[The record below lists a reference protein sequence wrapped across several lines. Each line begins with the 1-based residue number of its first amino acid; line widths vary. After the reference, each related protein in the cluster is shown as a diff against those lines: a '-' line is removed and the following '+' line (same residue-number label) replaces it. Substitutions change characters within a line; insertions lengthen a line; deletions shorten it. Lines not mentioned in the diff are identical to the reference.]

1 MSFSSEIK
9 EELSKVSNHNNDCCK
24 LAELAGYLIT
34 NCNIVRDKD
43 RFVLKMVTSSS
54 SAIRRVYN
62 AFRKIYGV
70 IPITNI
76 EKEEEGK
83 EQLYELIVSNSDDL
97 EKIFKNSL
105 VNIDVNLQIVID
117 DGGRIK
123 EKKE

>member
-34 NCNIVRDKD
+34 NCNIVKDND

-62 AFRKIYGV
+62 AFKKIYGV
-70 IPITNI
+70 LPVTNI

-83 EQLYELIVSNSDDL
+83 EQLYELVVSNNDDL

-105 VNIDVNLQIVID
+105 VNIDVNLQIVIYD
-117 DGGRIK
+117 NGKIK
-123 EKKE
+123 EK

>member
-34 NCNIVRDKD
+34 NCNIVKDND

-62 AFRKIYGV
+62 AFKKIYGV
-70 IPITNI
+70 LPVTNI

-83 EQLYELIVSNSDDL
+83 EQLYELVVSNNDDL
-97 EKIFKNSL
+97 
-105 VNIDVNLQIVID
+105 
-117 DGGRIK
+117 
-123 EKKE
+123 